1 MYTIEYDFLPNSEV
15 FVLVDG
21 NQIETGTVMSMS
33 FKLYLDDNNDLQE
46 EIEYLVLL
54 HDLELGSVRVSSVNL
69 YGTLD
74 EAAANIVP

>member
-46 EIEYLVLL
+46 EIEYRILL
-54 HDLELGSVRVSSVNL
+54 DDLELGSAKVSSVNI
-69 YGTLD
+69 YGTLE